1 MQFFDLGRTTG
12 SDKDRSNL
20 RLAQDP
26 GYRQLSQTL
35 ATLPGYRSQF
45 PSAFNHFLANILRF
59 QNRQAFPARESAGTP
74 SKYRSVRSP

>member
-1 MQFFDLGRTTG
+1 MQFFNLARATG

-45 PSAFNHFLANILRF
+45 PGAFNHLLANIRRF
-59 QNRQAFPARESAGTP
+59 QEPAGLPRSANRPGT
-74 SKYRSVRSP
+74 V